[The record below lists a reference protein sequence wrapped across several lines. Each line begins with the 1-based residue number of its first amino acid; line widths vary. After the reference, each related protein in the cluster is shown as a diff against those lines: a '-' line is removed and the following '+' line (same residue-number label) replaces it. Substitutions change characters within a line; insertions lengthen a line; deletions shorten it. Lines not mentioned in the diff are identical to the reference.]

1 MALIP
6 PHTLIELADVAPL
19 IQQPLP
25 SWAQKVLTQAPYVIV
40 RRGKQ
45 GTQIP
50 VGIRGFTKNQRFASF
65 LPRNKWRKLISPQQA
80 LTYLP
85 KLAQE
90 RAQLPAFTKLQKIM
104 PLLDNYDWGVSGSL
118 QFELVTG
125 LPVVSLTSD
134 IDVILTNMRPL
145 SHQEARALIERLQA
159 IYPAVHVD
167 IQVVS
172 GQNGFSL
179 EEFAQQRAMTILLKT
194 ATGPKLVSDPW
205 QF

>member
-6 PHTLIELADVAPL
+6 PHTLIELADVASLKP
-19 IQQPLP
+19 QPLL
-25 SWAQKVLTQAPYVIV
+25 SWPQKMLTQAPYVIV

-50 VGIRGFTKNQRFASF
+50 VGIRGFTKSQRFAAF

-90 RAQLPAFTKLQKIM
+90 RAQLPAFTKLQKIIS
-104 PLLDNYDWGVSGSL
+104 LLNNYDWGVSGSL

-134 IDVILTNMRPL
+134 IDVILTNMQPL
-145 SHQEARALIERLQA
+145 SHQEARALIEQLQVS
-159 IYPAVHVD
+159 YPAVHVD

-179 EEFAQQRAMTILLKT
+179 EEFAQQRSTTILLKT